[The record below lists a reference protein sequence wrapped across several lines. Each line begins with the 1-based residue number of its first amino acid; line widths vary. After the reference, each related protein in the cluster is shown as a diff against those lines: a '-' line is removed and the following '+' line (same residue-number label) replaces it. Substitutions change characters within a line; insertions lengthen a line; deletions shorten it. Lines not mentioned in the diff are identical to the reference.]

1 MIKEFVAG
9 LKQTF
14 RHLRN
19 FHKRRDPRISI
30 MDEGFFEKVQGKI
43 VTIRYPEEKIPV
55 PEVGRYKLD
64 LFLEDCIGCDKCVRI
79 CPVDCIKI
87 DKVRTVEDLG
97 KTANGMPKKF
107 YFPEFR
113 IDLAQCC
120 YCGLCTEVCPTD
132 CLVMTPEYEYS
143 DFDRKNFIVRWSNI
157 SYEEARKKEE
167 EWNLQRKTRRKK

>member
-1 MIKEFVAG
+1 MIKELLTG

-14 RHLRN
+14 KHLKNYHR
-19 FHKRRDPRISI
+19 RRDPRLSV
-30 MDEGFFEKVQGKI
+30 MDEGFFSGIQEKIITV
-43 VTIRYPEEKIPV
+43 RYPMEKIPV
-55 PEVGRYKLD
+55 PDTGRYKLD

-87 DKVRTVEDLG
+87 DKARTTDELG

-107 YFPEFR
+107 YFPEFA

-132 CLVMTPEYEYS
+132 CLVMTPQYDFS
-143 DFDRKNFIVRWSNI
+143 DTDRLQFIAKWSNI
-157 SYEEARKKEE
+157 SYEKAKQKEE
-167 EWNLQRKTRRKK
+167 EWKTTRKTKRKK